1 LYGWHGRIL
10 HVDLTER
17 KIWNESFDE
26 QFGMKFLGARGI
38 NAKLLFDLAQKPGID
53 PFDPDNPLIFG
64 VGPLA
69 GTNAP
74 TSGRST
80 VTFISPATNMYGK
93 SNVGGHWGGELKYAG
108 YDNIVIHG
116 ASKGPVYVWIRNEDA
131 KLVDASHV
139 WGKTVLETDA
149 IIKKELQDDDIRVAC
164 IGPAGENRVRF
175 ASIMNSVYNAMA
187 RGGAGAVMGSK
198 NLKAIAVR
206 GTRDVKIAHP
216 DKFRDVTLQLI
227 KNLAADSGAKSLH
240 EYGTA
245 GFVEGINE
253 IHAFPALN
261 FKTGHSENVAPIS
274 GPYLVKEGYLKRRVA
289 CFGCSIGC
297 HRYSKVNDDGPY
309 RGKESGGPEYETF
322 GALGAGC
329 GIYSTGAVIA
339 ADDLCNTL
347 GMDTISAGGTV
358 QWAMESYERG
368 VLTKMDTDGLDLNF
382 GNDAALIK
390 VLEDI
395 AYRRTKLGNKLA
407 EGAHRASRAVGK
419 DSWKWAITNSKGL
432 EQSRVETRAAKGYAL
447 AFAVN
452 PRGPD
457 HLHTEVI
464 AEFGTTP
471 EAVSLIERI
480 TGDKSM
486 ASSYKTECRAEIVRW
501 HEDIYAATDALGL
514 CAFSTT
520 LAYALNEFNIAEMFS
535 ALTGTETS
543 AEQLMD
549 AGRRIVTLERLFNT
563 REGADRRLDDLP
575 YRLMNEP
582 VPSGPPRGF
591 MNSREELDKMLDRY
605 YELHNWDV
613 KTGVP
618 KKDVLKTLDLEQE
631 GREVEKWVKL
641 P

>member
-1 LYGWHGRIL
+1 
-10 HVDLTER
+10 VDLTDHKTWVED
-17 KIWNESFDE
+17 FDE
-26 QFGMKFLGARGI
+26 QLGRKFLGARGI
-38 NAKLLFDLAQKPGID
+38 NAKLLFDLAQRPGID

-64 VGPLA
+64 VGPMA

-93 SNVGGHWGGELKYAG
+93 SNAGGHWGGELKYAG
-108 YDNIVIHG
+108 YDHIIIQGV
-116 ASKGPVYVWIRNEDA
+116 SKMPVYLWIHNEEA
-131 KLVDASHV
+131 KLMEASHV
-139 WGKTVLETDA
+139 WGKTVLETDT
-149 IIKKELQDDDIRVAC
+149 IIKKELQDDDVRIAC

-175 ASIMNSVYNAMA
+175 ASIMNSVYNAMG

-198 NLKAIAVR
+198 NLKAIAIR
-206 GTRDVKIAHP
+206 GTREVEVANPERLHDL
-216 DKFRDVTLQLI
+216 TLRVIESLG
-227 KNLAADSGAKSLH
+227 ADSGAQSLH
-240 EYGTA
+240 EYGTS
-245 GFVEGINE
+245 GLVEGVNE
-253 IHAFPALN
+253 NHTFPALN
-261 FKTGHSENVAPIS
+261 FKTGHSQNVVPIS
-274 GPYLVKEGYLKRRVA
+274 GQYLVEGGYLKRRVA

-297 HRYSKVNDDGPY
+297 HRYSRVDDGPY
-309 RGKESGGPEYETF
+309 KGIESGGPEYETF

-329 GIYSTGAVIA
+329 GIYNTGAVIA
-339 ADDLCNTL
+339 ADDLCNRL

-368 VLTKMDTDGLDLNF
+368 VLSKTDTDGVDLRF
-382 GNDAALIK
+382 GNDAALMQ

-395 AYRRTKLGNKLA
+395 AYRRTKLGNILA

-480 TGDKSM
+480 TGDKNM
-486 ASSYKTECRAEIVRW
+486 ASSYKTEYRAEIVRW
-501 HEDIYAATDALGL
+501 HEDIYAVTDALGL

-520 LAYALNEFNIAEMFS
+520 LAYALNEFNIAEMFT
-535 ALTGTETS
+535 ALTGMDTS
-543 AEQLMD
+543 AEQLMQ

-563 REGADRRLDDLP
+563 RDGADRRLDDLP

-582 VPSGPPRGF
+582 VPSGPPKGF
-591 MNSREELDKMLDRY
+591 RNSKEELDKMLDRY
-605 YELHNWDV
+605 YELHGWEIR
-613 KTGVP
+613 TGIP
-618 KKDVLKTLDLEQE
+618 RKATLENLGLEAEARQ
-631 GREVEKWVKL
+631 VEEWVRL
-641 P
+641 PR